1 MPSPSRA
8 LLHKEWRELLASRA
22 WWLLLLLIGPLTGMS
37 FIAAV
42 NTYAEVSAAAGE
54 TLTPLSGIWA
64 PTGSACELVAVFLLP
79 FVVIRI
85 VGADRQS
92 GALKLE
98 LQRPQSP
105 LTRIAAK
112 STIALAGWSIA
123 LLPLL
128 AAAALWRSYGGHIHP
143 PDLLVLFTGHLLN
156 GGLTIAFAA
165 AAASL
170 AEHPSTAAILTLSVT
185 VGTWIIT
192 FFAALRGGFWERIAA
207 YTPAAVVAEFQH
219 GLLSL
224 PTLLVT
230 VTLILA
236 GLTLAALWQPL
247 GTRTSRKLQH
257 TAALGLLTALAL
269 VLAAQTHQSW
279 DLSENRANSFPLAD
293 ELALRSLQQSLK
305 ITARLAPEDGRRVD
319 LERRAFSKLRRLLP
333 NVEIEYLSATATGL
347 FEQTAAGY
355 GEITYTCN
363 GRTETNRVATAEG
376 VLESIYALTGLQPAN
391 LPEIPFRGH
400 PLAVTPAGAGALFYL
415 VWPGLTL
422 LCGVYVRRRFQ

>member
-8 LLHKEWRELLASRA
+8 LLYKDWGELLANRA
-22 WWLLLLLIGPLTGMS
+22 WWLLLLLIGPLTGLS

-42 NTYAEVSAAAGE
+42 NTYSEVSAAAGE

-112 STIALAGWSIA
+112 SAIALAGWAVA
-123 LLPLL
+123 LLPLVL
-128 AAAALWRSYGGHIHP
+128 SAALWRSYGGHIHP
-143 PDLLVLFTGHLLN
+143 PDLLVLLTGHLLN
-156 GGLTIAFAA
+156 GGLTIALAA

-192 FFAALRGGFWERIAA
+192 FFAALRGGLWERIAA

-224 PTLLVT
+224 PTLLVSL
-230 VTLILA
+230 TLILA

-257 TAALGLLTALAL
+257 TAALALITALAL
-269 VLAAQTHQSW
+269 FLAAQTRQSW
-279 DLSENRANSFPLAD
+279 DLSENRANSLSLAD
-293 ELALRSLQQSLK
+293 EATLRSLNHPLK
-305 ITARLAPEDGRRVD
+305 ISARLAPEDGRRAD
-319 LERRAFSKLRRLLP
+319 LERSIFSRLRRLLP
-333 NVEIEYLSATATGL
+333 QLEIEYTATTATGL
-347 FEQTAAGY
+347 FEQSAAGY
-355 GEITYTCN
+355 GEITYSYN
-363 GRTETNRVATAEG
+363 GRSETNRIATAEG
-376 VLESIYALTGLQPAN
+376 VLESIYSLTGLQPAN
-391 LPEIPFRGH
+391 IPEPPFRGH
-400 PLAVTPAGAGALFYL
+400 PLAVTPAGAEALFYIL
-415 VWPGLTL
+415 WPGLTL
-422 LCGVYVRRRFQ
+422 LCGVYVRRRF